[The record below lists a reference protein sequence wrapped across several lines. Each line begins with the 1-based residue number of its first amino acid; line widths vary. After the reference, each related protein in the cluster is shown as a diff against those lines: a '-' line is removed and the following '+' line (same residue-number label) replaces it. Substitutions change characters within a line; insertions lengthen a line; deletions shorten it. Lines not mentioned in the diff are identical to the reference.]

1 MRWYVFVPTP
11 TFATRPEL
19 RAVMMRYL
27 AVLLLAVCPLFLVLP
42 AGGQEAPALKPVN
55 LPFNTDKDEDDPHV
69 SSSHLT
75 LFYIGNANK
84 KLEVMSATR
93 KNVKDAWSAGKPIS
107 ELKSKEADFRS
118 PFLSPDDKFPQY
130 LYYSSNK
137 DPEKRDRKGDNYD
150 IYFLV
155 KPNATAEFS
164 FDNAVISV
172 GTEVDEMHPWLTAD
186 NQHIYF
192 SRKTEGGWRQF
203 VASRPKDGGQ
213 FGEPVRINL
222 PLGYHHATLTPDG
235 KTMYLQG
242 PVESKT
248 RRQRWGLFVSHH
260 DGKNWSRPE
269 PLEGLNQ
276 TVTALGEMSPSLS
289 RDGTVLYFVSD
300 RVGGKGGLDVWM
312 IPTGEL
318 KK

>member
-1 MRWYVFVPTP
+1 MRERPNVSTP
-11 TFATRPEL
+11 SLATRLEF
-19 RAVMMRYL
+19 RAAMKQYFAM
-27 AVLLLAVCPLFLVLP
+27 LLAACPLLLVLP
-42 AGGQEAPALKPVN
+42 ASGQDAPALKPVN

-69 SSSHLT
+69 SSNHLT
-75 LFYIGNANK
+75 LLYISNANK

-93 KNVKDAWSAGKPIS
+93 KKGNDPWSAGKLIN

-118 PFLSPDDKFPQY
+118 PFLSPDDKYPQY

-155 KPNATAEFS
+155 KPNAAAEFS

-186 NQHIYF
+186 NQHLYF
-192 SRKTEGGWRQF
+192 SRRTEGGWRQF

-213 FGEPVRINL
+213 FGEPARVNL
-222 PLGYHHATLTPDG
+222 PLAFHHATLTPDG

-242 PVESKT
+242 PVETKT
-248 RRQRWGLFVSHH
+248 KKIRWGLYTSHF
-260 DGKNWSRPE
+260 DGQNWSRPE

-276 TVTALGEMSPSLS
+276 NVTALGDMSPSLS
-289 RDGTVLYFVSD
+289 RDGSMLYFVSD

-312 IPTGEL
+312 IPTADL
-318 KK
+318 KKK